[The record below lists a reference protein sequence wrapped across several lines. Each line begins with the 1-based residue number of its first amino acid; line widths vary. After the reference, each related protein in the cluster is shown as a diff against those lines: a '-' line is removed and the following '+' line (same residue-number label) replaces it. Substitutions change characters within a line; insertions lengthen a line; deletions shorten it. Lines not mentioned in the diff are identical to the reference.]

1 MSGSTRLLGGFRKIC
16 LSFNQV
22 IENMKNETGRQSAS
36 GSVANPWYIGFK
48 VKKMKKKINIP
59 WLISLFVLGLGG
71 GLLTSSGIRSGVFG
85 AGAGFFW
92 PGLILLGIGIFLL
105 VKRPK
110 DKRQNSNK
118 EMEMAGLLDEEQLR
132 KTLKAVKKADPKVFK
147 KEMRELDNQCVRMEK
162 KSEQLDVALKS
173 YFQGSRI
180 SYAKFAETINRCLYL
195 FDENVTQILNR
206 IAIFDA
212 DGYEHLFKTHQE
224 YTDAIKPYQ
233 ASFDAIAADLKKNEE
248 ILIRF
253 DRLLQEVNNL
263 SNPQGDLD
271 DLPAMQELS
280 QLTEQTKLYRQ
291 QH

>member
-1 MSGSTRLLGGFRKIC
+1 
-16 LSFNQV
+16 
-22 IENMKNETGRQSAS
+22 
-36 GSVANPWYIGFK
+36 
-48 VKKMKKKINIP
+48 MKKKINIT
-59 WLISLFVLGLGG
+59 WLISLLALGFGGIFLLGA
-71 GLLTSSGIRSGVFG
+71 GVKRGPFG
-85 AGAGFFW
+85 AGALFFW
-92 PGLILLGIGIFLL
+92 PALILLAIGIVLL
-105 VKRPK
+105 FKGPK
-110 DKRQNSNK
+110 EKKPGVAKDQ
-118 EMEMAGLLDEEQLR
+118 EMAGLLDEEQLK
-132 KTLKAVKKADPKVFK
+132 KTVKAVKKANPKVFK

-248 ILIRF
+248 ILTRF

-291 QH
+291 QR